1 MEYLAG
7 FIIFFVGWLV
17 LRLLLTASYASG
29 FAEDVGQVTDGGV
42 QRLGELGREVDASD
56 LEGELQTRTAELGRS
71 LNARNFDQARSQAND
86 FGRELVG
93 RSWRLRGTLR

>member
-17 LRLLLTASYASG
+17 LRFLLTASYASG
-29 FAEDVGQVTDGGV
+29 FAEGVGQVADGGV
-42 QRLGELGREVDASD
+42 QRLGELGREIDASD
-56 LEGELQTRTAELGRS
+56 LKSEVRAQTEELGRT
-71 LNARNFDQARSQAND
+71 LNARNFDQARSQANS

-93 RSWRLRGTLR
+93 RSWKLRGTLR

>member
-17 LRLLLTASYASG
+17 LRFLLTASYASG
-29 FAEDVGQVTDGGV
+29 FAEGVGQVTDGGV
-42 QRLGELGREVDASD
+42 QRLGELGRDVDATD
-56 LEGELQTRTAELGRS
+56 MEDEIRARTEELGRT
-71 LNARNFDQARSQAND
+71 LNSRNFDQARSQANS

-93 RSWRLRGTLR
+93 RSWKLRGMLR